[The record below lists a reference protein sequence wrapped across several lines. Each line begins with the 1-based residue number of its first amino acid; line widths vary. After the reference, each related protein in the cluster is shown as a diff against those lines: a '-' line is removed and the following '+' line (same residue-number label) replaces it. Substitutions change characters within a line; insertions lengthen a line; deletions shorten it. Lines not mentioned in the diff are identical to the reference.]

1 MLQHLAVC
9 RTEPWEQHFSNFNL
23 LFMAWQA
30 RNSGT
35 LPILLSPQLTFES
48 AAELANV
55 EGYISAGTPLKV
67 ERAQVRVLCSH
78 VIISKYLR
86 YLIFQSFDWS
96 CLFNA
101 DVVWRQHWH
110 ECHQGCNFP
119 GISACLALMIFW
131 HLLLWKLGFSHIKL
145 LLDLVVG

>member
-1 MLQHLAVC
+1 
-9 RTEPWEQHFSNFNL
+9 
-23 LFMAWQA
+23 MAWQA

-86 YLIFQSFDWS
+86 YLIFQSFD
-96 CLFNA
+96 
-101 DVVWRQHWH
+101 
-110 ECHQGCNFP
+110 
-119 GISACLALMIFW
+119 
-131 HLLLWKLGFSHIKL
+131 
-145 LLDLVVG
+145 